1 MKVSEVP
8 QAATHISMELTAMS
22 KGSRALKHGWSWFVQ
37 GFYQNVRGSFVLC
50 RSHKVEHSSPYV
62 VLTGFEGFGAA
73 SSTAVRGGCRAH
85 CEEGLKFEVIA
96 LSPEDPGTQF
106 PECTKQHFISI
117 YPSRQSRRPS
127 PLQPLLARGL
137 GASSSVVSWADGLGQ
152 QSSPR
157 RSKGGCGERGRR
169 DNDVLASGHLR
180 HHQAPDGAP
189 YAPTGKEFKAEGD
202 REHAA
207 YAASRVFLCG
217 CRSSTSGFTHGFL
230 DLACERQHSEKRKQR
245 MPSQTEL
252 CRAKRAAS
260 AA

>member
-37 GFYQNVRGSFVLC
+37 GFYQNVRGSFVLH

-73 SSTAVRGGCRAH
+73 SSTAARGGCRAH
-85 CEEGLKFEVIA
+85 CEEGLRFEVIA

-127 PLQPLLARGL
+127 PCTSAIVGPWTWSEFQRSLL
-137 GASSSVVSWADGLGQ
+137 
-152 QSSPR
+152 
-157 RSKGGCGERGRR
+157 GRWTR
-169 DNDVLASGHLR
+169 
-180 HHQAPDGAP
+180 P
-189 YAPTGKEFKAEGD
+189 AE
-202 REHAA
+202 
-207 YAASRVFLCG
+207 L
-217 CRSSTSGFTHGFL
+217 
-230 DLACERQHSEKRKQR
+230 SEKKQR
-245 MPSQTEL
+245 
-252 CRAKRAAS
+252 RVW
-260 AA
+260 